1 MKKWYREPYFD
12 KQIWILENFNK
23 LNLSAEEAM
32 IVLLIDY
39 CKTNN
44 KKITYDY
51 LCEKM
56 NIDAKKLDELL
67 ALLVSKHCLK
77 IMADTNGI
85 FFDIDGLFDFDE
97 DKYEEVVNEDVYEI
111 VSYFLSRPLIGDELI
126 KTNELIE
133 KYGENKF
140 IDALRMAEAYR
151 KHNLA
156 YVEGILKNEEKQQP
170 VNY

>member
-1 MKKWYREPYFD
+1 MKKWYKEPYFN
-12 KQIWILENFNK
+12 KQVWILENFNK
-23 LNLSAEEAM
+23 LNLSADEAM
-32 IVLLIDY
+32 IILLIDY

-44 KKITYDY
+44 KNITYDY

-56 NIDAKKLDELL
+56 NIKQKKLDELL
-67 ALLVSKHCLK
+67 SLLVSKHCLSISANEK
-77 IMADTNGI
+77 SIC
-85 FFDIDGLFDFDE
+85 FDIDGIFEFDE
-97 DKYEEVVNEDVYEI
+97 EKYEEVVNEDVYNI
-111 VSYFLSRPLIGDELI
+111 VSYFLSRPLVNNELL

-156 YVEGILKNEEKQQP
+156 YVEGILKNDEKKESF
-170 VNY
+170 NN

>member
-1 MKKWYREPYFD
+1 MKKWYKEPYFNR
-12 KQIWILENFNK
+12 QVWILENFNK

-32 IVLLIDY
+32 IILLIDY

-44 KKITYDY
+44 KSITYDY
-51 LCEKM
+51 LCKKM
-56 NIDAKKLDELL
+56 NIDSKKLDELL
-67 ALLVSKHCLK
+67 ALLVTKHCLSISVNDK
-77 IMADTNGI
+77 SVCFNIEGI
-85 FFDIDGLFDFDE
+85 FEFDE
-97 DKYEEVVNEDVYEI
+97 EKYEEVVNEDVYNI
-111 VSYFLSRPLIGDELI
+111 VSYFLSRPLVNNELL

-156 YVEGILKNEEKQQP
+156 YVEGILKNDEKK
-170 VNY
+170 